1 MKKKRINM
9 ILAVILSLLFIIGCG
24 GGGGDSQTVIAEPN
38 MTVTET
44 SPDATV
50 FNGVV
55 VKNSAERQF
64 TIKSTGDR
72 TLHINPF
79 SSTDTK
85 FPSDPQFKVV
95 STDCLTKSPL
105 AKNATCTFTVSFT
118 PAGHGA
124 QSGTIS
130 INGDIPKTF
139 SVSGLGYG
147 LNVWINQ
154 ADFTDCSRVRVDVT
168 VTNPS
173 GPAAVTG
180 LTLGNLKL
188 WQNYAGA
195 YNQKSIDSVSGIDPS
210 SPAALV
216 LALDLSGSLVDK
228 INDIKVAAQGF
239 IDLLSD
245 QDEAAIC
252 KFATSVSLYPPSDLL
267 ETTDPNRTLLKNYI
281 ATAVSG
287 GSTALY
293 EAAIKSIDRVY
304 DYVTGDKKAIIILSD
319 GANKEGTSDVRDV
332 IIYAQGKKIPIFTIY
347 FKGTTDPGNPEIL
360 QQMAN
365 ETGGQYFNAEITP
378 LASIFSQIRTVLSS
392 EYTIQYDARPYC
404 SGDIPLRVRI
414 DWNDGIQDLY
424 GIHSRTFYA
433 VP

>member
-9 ILAVILSLLFIIGCG
+9 IAVMILSLLFIIGCG
-24 GGGGDSQTVIAEPN
+24 GGGGDSQTVISEPGLEL
-38 MTVTET
+38 TET
-44 SPDATV
+44 SLDETV
-50 FNGVV
+50 FDGVV

-72 TLHINPF
+72 DLRIDSF
-79 SSTDTK
+79 SSTDTN
-85 FPSDPQFKVV
+85 FPGDPQFKVV
-95 STDCLTKSPL
+95 STDCIGKLL
-105 AKNATCTFTVSFT
+105 AKNATCTFIVSFT
-118 PAGHGA
+118 PAAHGT

-130 INGDIPKTF
+130 INGYVPKTF
-139 SVSGLGYG
+139 SVSGFGYG

-154 ADFTDCSRVRVDVT
+154 ADFTRCSDEGIVLVDVT

-180 LTLGNLKL
+180 LTGDNFQL
-188 WQNYAGA
+188 WQSYAGT
-195 YNQKSIDSVSGIDPS
+195 YNLETISSVSGIVPT

-228 INDIKVAAQGF
+228 IEAIKVAAQGF

-252 KFATSVSLYPPSDLL
+252 KFATSASLYPSSGLL

-319 GANKEGTSDVRDV
+319 GANKEGTSDVSDV
-332 IIYAQGKKIPIFTIY
+332 IVYAQGKKIPIFTIY

-404 SGDIPLRVRI
+404 SGDIPLRVRV
-414 DWNDGIQDLY
+414 DWNGLY
-424 GIHSRTFYA
+424 GIHSRTF
-433 VP
+433 